1 MRFADDDPRLRRL
14 LRANNIFFLIA
25 FVLNRVLPWLLY
37 FALIFWIFVLI
48 CLIRRDWQAQRLSF
62 ATVFYGVLPFAAAG
76 LVAYATF
83 YSVALLN

>member
-48 CLIRRDWQAQRLSF
+48 CLIRRDWQVRRLSF
-62 ATVFYGVLPFAAAG
+62 ATVFYGVLAFAVAG
-76 LVAYATF
+76 LVAHATF